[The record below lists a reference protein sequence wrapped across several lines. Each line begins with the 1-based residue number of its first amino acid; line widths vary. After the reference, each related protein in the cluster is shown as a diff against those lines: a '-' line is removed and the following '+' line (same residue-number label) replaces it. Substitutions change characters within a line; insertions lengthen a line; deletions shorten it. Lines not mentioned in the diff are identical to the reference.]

1 MDRTGAQRVM
11 KNIVTYLCDKN
22 YNVILVNDF
31 DIGRKDSFD
40 ISNKVK
46 RVFLRKNNCGN
57 VFIKNVERI
66 IRLRKLVKREK
77 PDIILSFLGRPNVR
91 MLIATLGVN
100 VKKVVSV
107 RNDPNYEYGSTYKFI
122 V

>member
-11 KNIVTYLCDKN
+11 KNIVTYLGDKN

-57 VFIKNVERI
+57 VFIKNIDFEN
-66 IRLRKLVKREK
+66 RKMLVDTIEGMKEPK
-77 PDIILSFLGRPNVR
+77 
-91 MLIATLGVN
+91 
-100 VKKVVSV
+100 VKK
-107 RNDPNYEYGSTYKFI
+107 
-122 V
+122 